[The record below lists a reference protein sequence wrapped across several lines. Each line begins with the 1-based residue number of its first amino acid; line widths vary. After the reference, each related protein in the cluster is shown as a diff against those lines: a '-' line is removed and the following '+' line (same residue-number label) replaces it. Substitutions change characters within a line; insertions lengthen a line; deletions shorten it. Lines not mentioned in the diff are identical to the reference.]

1 VGFGY
6 NAIRYPLQFS
16 FTKTEEIALCPNE
29 RYQLVCEPDEF
40 QLRMLIK
47 DTWVLF
53 YRIKTP
59 IKSMDDEE
67 FVQHNEYFLSA
78 PGIIPIRDVFLKIG
92 KVTETG
98 RIGFHFEPKKS
109 PFYAFKAKT
118 DAYNGTTKK
127 TFYEDFQSFQ
137 NAIKKSLGF
146 EMPDITEFKTGEF
159 PLMCNSQRDEKEVNS
174 INGHNNLQPAKE
186 NIAQM
191 SKSFNKYV
199 AERYYSIIYSLLW
212 ELRKIDAG
220 EDNYSN
226 SKILHRIKVKL
237 LNLQN
242 DLQNLKT
249 QMENSMKD
257 IKEVRI
263 LE

>member
-1 VGFGY
+1 M
-6 NAIRYPLQFS
+6 NI
-16 FTKTEEIALCPNE
+16 
-29 RYQLVCEPDEF
+29 
-40 QLRMLIK
+40 
-47 DTWVLF
+47 
-53 YRIKTP
+53 
-59 IKSMDDEE
+59 
-67 FVQHNEYFLSA
+67 FLSA

-92 KVTETG
+92 KVTENG

-118 DAYNGTTKK
+118 DAYNNTTKK
-127 TFYEDFQSFQ
+127 TFYEDFPSFQ
-137 NAIKKSLGF
+137 NAVKKSLGF
-146 EMPDITEFKTGEF
+146 EMPDHTEFRTGEF
-159 PLMCNSQRDEKEVNS
+159 PVISNSQLKESSPTSREEKEIHNV
-174 INGHNNLQPAKE
+174 NGHNDSHVTPPKE
-186 NIAQM
+186 DVIQM

-220 EDNYSN
+220 EDNYST
-226 SKILHRIKVKL
+226 SKVLHRIKVKL

-249 QMENSMKD
+249 QIENSMKD